1 MRPDLAD
8 MLRRIVWL
16 LLVGTALGALISLLL
31 PMPAPP
37 VYERGS
43 VTPPVTA
50 SPTPTIAAPLLLAT
64 PLPSAP
70 LTPTPGP
77 TAMIGAAGRRRPVN
91 QQAPYCCASWAAWV
105 NSIEITADG
114 LLRLNIS
121 IHNNTAREGVSFAAD
136 PMLLDENGRAYPLRR
151 DLTITFGGEHPV
163 APGSSVSGALFFT
176 APPPEVQW
184 VDFLYAGGYQW
195 VRRIE
200 IP

>member
-1 MRPDLAD
+1 MRPVLAD
-8 MLRRIVWL
+8 TVRRVVWL
-16 LLVGTALGALISLLL
+16 LLAGTALGALILLLL
-31 PMPAPP
+31 PTPAPP

-43 VTPPVTA
+43 VAPPATA
-50 SPTPTIAAPLLLAT
+50 SPTPTVAAPPLLAT

-77 TAMIGAAGRRRPVN
+77 TAMIGAAVRRRLVN
-91 QQAPYCCASWAAWV
+91 QQAPYCCASWTAWV

-121 IHNNTAREGVSFAAD
+121 IHNNTAWDGVSFAAD
-136 PMLLDENGRAYPLRR
+136 PMLLDENGRSYPLRR

-163 APGSSVSGALFFT
+163 APGGSVSGALFFT

-184 VDFLYAGGYQW
+184 VDFLYTGGYQW

>member
-16 LLVGTALGALISLLL
+16 LLVGTALGALIFLLL

-37 VYERGS
+37 VYERRPVTS
-43 VTPPVTA
+43 LPTASLAVPTVTPV
-50 SPTPTIAAPLLLAT
+50 LLVT
-64 PLPSAP
+64 PLASAP